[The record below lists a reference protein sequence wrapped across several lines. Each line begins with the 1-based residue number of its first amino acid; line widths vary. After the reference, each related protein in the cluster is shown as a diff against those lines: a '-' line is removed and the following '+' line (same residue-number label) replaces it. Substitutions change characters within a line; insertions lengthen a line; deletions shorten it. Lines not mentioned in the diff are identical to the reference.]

1 MKKIVLVNVDF
12 RDVYTGELHVAGSKC
27 EMTDARIAEVKAV
40 NPEFVSV
47 IGTVAEP
54 EQSDATEPAVEPVA
68 EPVVEPVA
76 EPVPVAKPKK
86 AAKKAE

>member
-12 RDVYTGELHVAGSKC
+12 RDVPTGKMHMACDKC
-27 EMTDARIAEVKAV
+27 EMTDERIAEIMAV
-40 NPEFVSV
+40 NPEFISV

-54 EQSDATEPAVEPVA
+54 EQADAVEPVIEPVA
-68 EPVVEPVA
+68 EPA
-76 EPVPVAKPKK
+76 AKPKR

>member
-12 RDVYTGELHVAGSKC
+12 RDVYTGELHMAGTKC

-47 IGTVAEP
+47 IGSVAEP
-54 EQSDATEPAVEPVA
+54 EQADAT

-76 EPVPVAKPKK
+76 EPEQKPKR

>member
-12 RDVYTGELHVAGSKC
+12 RDVYTGELHEAGSKC
-27 EMTDARIAEVKAV
+27 EMTEARIAEVKAV

-54 EQSDATEPAVEPVA
+54 AQSGET
-68 EPVVEPVA
+68 EPVVEPVVEPAA
-76 EPVPVAKPKK
+76 EPAKAGKK
-86 AAKKAE
+86 KS

>member
-12 RDVYTGELHVAGSKC
+12 RDVYTGELHTAGSKC

-47 IGTVAEP
+47 IGVVEEP
-54 EQSDATEPAVEPVA
+54 EQAAATEPVE
-68 EPVVEPVA
+68 EPVVE
-76 EPVPVAKPKK
+76 EPKK
-86 AAKKAE
+86 KETKKKPE

>member
-12 RDVYTGELHVAGSKC
+12 RDVYTGELHKAGSKC

-47 IGTVAEP
+47 IGAVAEP
-54 EQSDATEPAVEPVA
+54 EQAAETEPVV

-76 EPVPVAKPKK
+76 EPEAKPKR

>member
-12 RDVYTGELHVAGSKC
+12 RDVYTGELHTAGSKC

-47 IGTVAEP
+47 IGVVEEP
-54 EQSDATEPAVEPVA
+54 AQADATESAEEPVE
-68 EPVVEPVA
+68 EPVEEPA
-76 EPVPVAKPKK
+76 AKPKR

>member
-12 RDVYTGELHVAGSKC
+12 RDVYTGELHTAGSKC

-47 IGTVAEP
+47 IGVVEEP
-54 EQSDATEPAVEPVA
+54 EQATATEGEEEHVE
-68 EPVVEPVA
+68 EPVVE
-76 EPVPVAKPKK
+76 EPKK
-86 AAKKAE
+86 KSSKKKPE

>member
-12 RDVYTGELHVAGSKC
+12 RDVYTGELHKAGTKC

-47 IGTVAEP
+47 IGAVAEP
-54 EQSDATEPAVEPVA
+54 EQSDATEPVA

-76 EPVPVAKPKK
+76 EPAPAEKPKR

>member
-12 RDVYTGELHVAGSKC
+12 RDVYTGELHTAGSKC

-54 EQSDATEPAVEPVA
+54 EQAAADT

-76 EPVPVAKPKK
+76 EPEAKPKR
-86 AAKKAE
+86 ASKKAE

>member
-12 RDVYTGELHVAGSKC
+12 RDVYTGELHKAGDKV

-54 EQSDATEPAVEPVA
+54 EQSDAIEPVA
-68 EPVVEPVA
+68 EPE
-76 EPVPVAKPKK
+76 AKPKR

>member
-12 RDVYTGELHVAGSKC
+12 RDVYTGELHTAGSKC

-47 IGTVAEP
+47 IGVVEEPVQAAAPAETAGAEP
-54 EQSDATEPAVEPVA
+54 A
-68 EPVVEPVA
+68 E
-76 EPVPVAKPKK
+76 KPKK
-86 AAKKAE
+86 AAKKPE